1 MPEPTTA
8 VIIAAMLAG
17 LIVTVMVLAIPWY
30 AISTYH
36 RRKLEEIRAK
46 QKVDIGVETRAAI
59 DGLRQEMTALR
70 DTSTQYDMS
79 FDTALNRL
87 DSRMAH
93 LEHRVRTVEEEVVS
107 FHARP

>member
-1 MPEPTTA
+1 VEPTTA
-8 VIIAAMLAG
+8 VIIAAIIAG
-17 LIVTVMVLAIPWY
+17 LFVTVMVLAIPWY

-46 QKVDIGVETRAAI
+46 QKVDIAEETRAAI
-59 DGLRQEMTALR
+59 DALRREVAALR
-70 DTSTQYDMS
+70 DTSTQYDVS

-93 LEHRVRTVEEEVVS
+93 LAQRVRSVENEVNSVQ
-107 FHARP
+107 ARP

>member
-1 MPEPTTA
+1 MEPTTA
-8 VIIAAMLAG
+8 VIIAAIIAG
-17 LIVTVMVLAIPWY
+17 LFVTVMVLAIPWY

-46 QKVDIGVETRAAI
+46 QKVDIAEETRAAI
-59 DGLRQEMTALR
+59 DALRREVAALR
-70 DTSTQYDMS
+70 DTSTQYDVS

-93 LEHRVRTVEEEVVS
+93 LEQRVRSVENEVNSVQ
-107 FHARP
+107 ARP